1 MNEVYYTIKADDIIV
16 AQNVRAEYVPL
27 IVRGMLEEWFSDYGL
42 RIAVEAQDP
51 NRKVRDDYAAN

>member
-16 AQNVRAEYVPL
+16 AQNVRAEYVPM

-51 NRKVRDDYAAN
+51 GPDREG